1 MLNSTQTIPRHCRG
15 KLGKSAILLM
25 LLSVGGA
32 QHEQIIDAV
41 AAATQVAPPPLV
53 PNISV
58 SPAPVNNTFRVAEG
72 EKITFTVNATDPA
85 GYLSVALLNTTLPAG
100 ATFTPT
106 LYDCC
111 YGNARS
117 RVFSWTPAV
126 GTSNTNPVT
135 AIKLI
140 ALNWHTAGQRP
151 PYPTRTQTIN
161 IVVEDNQAPLF
172 DTSIPRQ
179 QSAVVGE
186 ALLFPV
192 SVAPDPDDDNAII
205 KAQKLPP
212 GAILGNAVKNPTTG
226 WWSAVMRWTPTAGQL
241 HKVYKTTFVA
251 QDDNPV
257 SSAQSTY
264 PVTFKVAA
272 QITARSSIQAV
283 RVTQSQW
290 NEQTSRLSVSGVVDF
305 DKNHGLAQGL
315 NIVLTNN
322 KTDAEIASVP
332 VADDGS
338 WHYQGELSSAEVPCG
353 VKATESVGGR
363 IAIYSVKKAPS
374 TCM

>member
-1 MLNSTQTIPRHCRG
+1 MLNFKQIIPGRCRG

-32 QHEQIIDAV
+32 QHEKIIDAV
-41 AAATQVAPPPLV
+41 AAATQVSPPPLV

-106 LYDCC
+106 LFDCC

-117 RVFSWTPAV
+117 RVFSWTPPV
-126 GTSNTNPVT
+126 GTSNTQPVT
-135 AIKLI
+135 AIKLT

-172 DTSIPRQ
+172 DTAIPRQ

-192 SVAPDPDDDNAII
+192 SVAPDPDDDNAVI
-205 KAQKLPP
+205 KARGLPP
-212 GAILGNAVKNPTTG
+212 GAILGNAMKNPTTG

-241 HKVYKTTFVA
+241 HKVYKTTFIA
-251 QDDNPV
+251 QDDNPAA
-257 SSAQSTY
+257 SAQSTY

-272 QITARSSIQAV
+272 QPSRRNSIQAV

-290 NEQTSRLSVSGVVDF
+290 REQTSRLAVSGVVEF
-305 DKNHGLAQGL
+305 EKNHGAMEGL
-315 NIVLTNN
+315 TIVLSNPQ
-322 KTDAEIASVP
+322 TDAEIATVP
-332 VADDGS
+332 VADDGT
-338 WHYQGELSSAEVPCG
+338 WQYTGELSSAEVPCA
-353 VKATESVGGR
+353 VKASESAGGR
-363 IAIYSVKKAPS
+363 IAVYSVKKAPS
-374 TCM
+374 TCL